1 MLKAYDYSDKKTE
14 PRSEEEKQLFREEKK
29 IAQKFVIC
37 HHEARENKSC
47 PICGSDRTRFIF
59 ARWDVDYQFC
69 EKCSS
74 IYVPVKAETMQK
86 YFQLEEMKSLRNS
99 AKYQEYARLRRA
111 GIWKDLIMWAEFR
124 TYRYLG
130 MNREL
135 GIIDYGNKYMG
146 FVDLIRQSPMT
157 GRYELKDSV
166 LEVDTDS
173 VEKADVLFYMNQLQ
187 HVIDPIGTLNQLQDN
202 LKENGLL
209 ILNTRLGS
217 GFDVLTLKGGADDI
231 FPYEHVML
239 PSKKG
244 LQLILEQAGF
254 ELLEITTPGTRDMD
268 TVLQNKQRIEDSNF
282 FIKYLLDNA
291 DRTILTDF
299 QQFLQKSGM
308 TSFAQVVAKRT
319 H

>member
-29 IAQKFVIC
+29 IALKFVIC
-37 HHEARENKSC
+37 HHEVREDKSC
-47 PICGSDRTRFIF
+47 PICGSDRTRLIF

-74 IYVPVKAETMQK
+74 IFVPVQAETMQE
-86 YFQLEEMKSLRNS
+86 YFGSKEMKKLRNS
-99 AKYQEYARLRRA
+99 FKYQEYARLRRT
-111 GIWKDLIMWAEFR
+111 GIWNDLVMWAEFR
-124 TYRYLG
+124 IYRYLG
-130 MNREL
+130 INKGL
-135 GIIDYGNKYMG
+135 DIIDYGNKYIG
-146 FVDLIRQSPMT
+146 FVDLIRRSKMV
-157 GRYELKDSV
+157 GKYELKDSV
-166 LEVDTDS
+166 LELNTEA
-173 VEKADVLFYMNQLQ
+173 VERADVIFFMNQLQ
-187 HVIDPIGTLNQLQDN
+187 HAINPVQTLAELQPK

-244 LQLILEQAGF
+244 LQLILERAGY

-282 FIKYLLDNA
+282 FIKYLLENA
-291 DRTILTDF
+291 DQTILTDF
-299 QQFLQKSGM
+299 QQFLQKSGL
-308 TSFAQVVAKRT
+308 TSFAQVIARKA

>member
-130 MNREL
+130 MNRGL

-166 LEVDTDS
+166 LEVNTDS

-308 TSFAQVVAKRT
+308 TSFAQVVAKRA

>member
-130 MNREL
+130 MNRGL

-166 LEVDTDS
+166 LEVNTDS

-187 HVIDPIGTLNQLQDN
+187 HVIDPVGTLSQLQDN

-308 TSFAQVVAKRT
+308 TSFAQVVARKA

>member
-74 IYVPVKAETMQK
+74 IYVPVKAKTMQK

-130 MNREL
+130 MNRGL

-166 LEVDTDS
+166 LEVNMDS

-187 HVIDPIGTLNQLQDN
+187 HVIDPIGTLSQLQDN

-308 TSFAQVVAKRT
+308 TSFAQVVARKA